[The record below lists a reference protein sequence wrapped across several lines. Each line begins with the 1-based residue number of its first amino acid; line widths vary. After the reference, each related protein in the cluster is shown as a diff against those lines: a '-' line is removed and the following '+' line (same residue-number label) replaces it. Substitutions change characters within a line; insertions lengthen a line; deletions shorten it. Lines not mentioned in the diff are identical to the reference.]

1 MQFPGQWDSHPRLR
15 ERYNSACSFPVQRNI
30 SQALSQAYVSDPNSI
45 IEKESVGSFSVTLQT
60 S

>member
-1 MQFPGQWDSHPRLR
+1 MWFPGQWDSHPRLR

-30 SQALSQAYVSDPNSI
+30 SHPLSQAYVSDPKNVI
-45 IEKESVGSFSVTLQT
+45 VKETEGSFSGTLQT